1 MGLRSH
7 HPDYSASRKGG
18 YQPSDAS
25 LVFPG
30 LPIRDRIPQLIDPAF
45 QTGMS
50 GMLRELRKRLHTGES
65 L

>member
-1 MGLRSH
+1 M
-7 HPDYSASRKGG
+7 
-18 YQPSDAS
+18 
-25 LVFPG
+25 VFPG